1 MSDWRHWTT
10 ERGLRAESP
19 PTLRLT
25 TSIFDCFLRQ
35 LVPEALRTLALASW
49 ADLFERLAPLG
60 DHEGEGLAPRAAE
73 IQKLSPV
80 MADVAAA
87 GKQHAFFLS
96 FLLAFEDLAQM
107 RSECDGLYADS
118 APWSMACRRL
128 LTFLEPRDA
137 MRAAFQA
144 TIDGGI

>member
-49 ADLFERLAPLG
+49 ADSFERLAPLG

-87 GKQHAFFLS
+87 GNS
-96 FLLAFEDLAQM
+96 T
-107 RSECDGLYADS
+107 RSSCPSCWPLRTWRKCA
-118 APWSMACRRL
+118 AN
-128 LTFLEPRDA
+128 A
-137 MRAAFQA
+137 MGC
-144 TIDGGI
+144 T